1 MARDQWIQHIALML
15 RELSDESLRAV
26 YMVVRALY
34 TSCDQ

>member
-15 RELSDESLRAV
+15 RDLSDEALRAV

-34 TSCDQ
+34 TIGDR